1 MGFTKK
7 EMEEQGFTAEQIAWA
22 MAERGKEIETAKAE
36 TEKKEKERA
45 ETEEKTDEELKEEE

>member
-7 EMEEQGFTAEQIAWA
+7 EMEEQGFTAEQITWA

-36 TEKKEKERA
+36 AEKLKVAISEKE
-45 ETEEKTDEELKEEE
+45 TTITKHFQT